1 MRDIQGALSK
11 RAIGDQFDLWD
22 AIQDVEL
29 RPEEWDRTIWKMAVD
44 GQFSV
49 SSAYSIHYQNESV
62 LWQTDLANK
71 GSGEGEII
79 YVVGRKMAM
88 SPSGQS
94 TEERMTSTAGM
105 HALSVWWRM
114 RIIAICL

>member
-1 MRDIQGALSK
+1 
-11 RAIGDQFDLWD
+11 
-22 AIQDVEL
+22 
-29 RPEEWDRTIWKMAVD
+29 MAVD

-49 SSAYSIHYQNESV
+49 SSAYGIHYQNESV

-94 TEERMTSTAGM
+94 TEERMASTAGM
-105 HALSVWWRM
+105 HAFSVWWRM